1 MHLRFKQKII
11 VLFSLMVTIFMFR
24 QYSTYVNFLVSRG
37 WYEWV
42 TFSSNSNVTVVN
54 VVDMNIVERMAVE
67 NVSQHIYKAY
77 LG

>member
-1 MHLRFKQKII
+1 MHLRFKQKTI

-24 QYSTYVNFLVSRG
+24 QYSTYVDFLVSRA

-54 VVDMNIVERMAVE
+54 VVDMNKVERMAVE